1 MASSIIIPWIFYIQI
16 LAINSKAIAAV
27 PAIIVFGDS
36 SIDTGNNNYLPTL
49 AKCNFEPYG
58 RDFPGGTPTG
68 RFCNG
73 RLPPDFVSEG
83 LGLKPIIPA
92 YLDPNFNISDFATGV
107 CFGSSGTG
115 YDNSTAAILKVFTL
129 WKEVEFFKDYQTKL
143 RAYLGDEK
151 GNEVISEALYII
163 SVGTNDFLINYYNF
177 PQRRTQFT
185 IPKYEDFLIGNAEDF
200 IRKIYSLGA
209 RKLSLTGLPPMGCLP
224 LQRTLNQ
231 KNRFSCSE
239 ERNKVALEFNEKLK
253 ASAVKLMIELPGLKV
268 LYADV
273 YELLS
278 RLITQPSQYGFEV
291 AEAACCGT
299 GLFETGILCNRLTPH
314 TCLDADKYV
323 FWDAFHPSE
332 RANKIMS
339 DELLPFLKL
348 AFI

>member
-1 MASSIIIPWIFYIQI
+1 MLVACSLLHAHRDYRSGMASSIIIPWIFYIQI
-16 LAINSKAIAAV
+16 LTISSKAIDAV

-36 SIDTGNNNYLPTL
+36 SIDTGNNNYLPTF

-83 LGLKPIIPA
+83 LGLKPIVPA
-92 YLDPNFNISDFATGV
+92 YLDPTFNISDFATGV

-115 YDNSTAAILKVFTL
+115 YDNSTAAILK
-129 WKEVEFFKDYQTKL
+129 WNSSRITKPNYEPIL
-143 RAYLGDEK
+143 VMKKA
-151 GNEVISEALYII
+151 NEVISEALYII

-224 LQRTLNQ
+224 LQRTLNL
-231 KNRFSCSE
+231 KNPHSCSE
-239 ERNKVALEFNEKLK
+239 ERNKVAFEFNEKLK
-253 ASAVKLMIELPGLKV
+253 ASVVKLMIELPGLKV
-268 LYADV
+268 LYVDV

-278 RLITQPSQYGFEV
+278 RLITRPSRYGKFLMD
-291 AEAACCGT
+291 T
-299 GLFETGILCNRLTPH
+299 HLNMYGIRW
-314 TCLDADKYV
+314 DK
-323 FWDAFHPSE
+323 D
-332 RANKIMS
+332 
-339 DELLPFLKL
+339 
-348 AFI
+348 